1 MNSQKKSTFPIRR
14 ITHLALFSA
23 ACIVG
28 RLSFTWLPN
37 VQPMSAILLLL
48 VCYGS
53 YSDAMIVAVIG
64 LLGTNLYLGMGSW
77 TISQLVA
84 FTCMVTFFYIVTR
97 LPFVKR
103 HIMCQAV
110 LAFLSGML
118 YGFFVSLVEVYLYQ
132 LPSFWAYYLQGIVF
146 DMLHGSGNLV
156 FYLLLTPVYRRLFQ
170 PVAARIKGEQKNQ
183 QD

>member
-28 RLSFTWLPN
+28 RLSFTWFPN
-37 VQPMSAILLLL
+37 VQPMCAILLLL

-84 FTCMVTFFYIVTR
+84 FIV
-97 LPFVKR
+97 
-103 HIMCQAV
+103 
-110 LAFLSGML
+110 
-118 YGFFVSLVEVYLYQ
+118 
-132 LPSFWAYYLQGIVF
+132 W
-146 DMLHGSGNLV
+146 
-156 FYLLLTPVYRRLFQ
+156 
-170 PVAARIKGEQKNQ
+170 
-183 QD
+183 